1 MRGVARLS
9 RGALQEARADLD
21 RALSMFAA
29 DRDVS
34 GVVLLLRD
42 FAELARQGTPSGP
55 CAWPAAAAGLET
67 ASQTGMLEIAEN
79 RIVGLA
85 AVTASLGRER
95 AEALLAEGRL
105 MPLEQAI
112 AFASHPPPRSL

>member
-1 MRGVARLS
+1 
-9 RGALQEARADLD
+9 
-21 RALSMFAA
+21 MFAA
-29 DRDVS
+29 DRDIS
-34 GVVLLLRD
+34 GIVLLLRD
-42 FAELARQGTPSGP
+42 FAELALAAGDAERTLRLAG
-55 CAWPAAAAGLET
+55 AAAGLET

-79 RIVGLA
+79 RIAGLA
-85 AVTASLGRER
+85 AVAASLGRER